1 MLHDVLFFSMG
12 AITSAL
18 FLSLYDRLKPGRS
31 YRIDEMYADVEYMAA
46 KVLRDATLH
55 TEITRAYSFMI
66 HNSGGDP
73 FIGNEKFMT
82 ITDEA
87 VNHGVRRIKGDYF
100 KFYFK
105 DDESFPKT
113 ISDTIKSPR
122 QLMMLDTALM
132 PEGFMKRRL
141 EADQIRTAFIFF
153 LANGNKN
160 MFFAVFETGMTPG
173 EMVDS
178 RRMAPVD
185 TYVEKLRAVYREAER
200 KKWLL

>member
-1 MLHDVLFFSMG
+1 MG
-12 AITSAL
+12 AITSAI
-18 FLSLYDRLKPGRS
+18 FLSLYGRLKPRHS
-31 YRIDEMYADVEYMAA
+31 YSIDEMYADVEYMAA

-55 TEITRAYSFMI
+55 TDITRAYSFMI

-87 VNHGVRRIKGDYF
+87 VNHGVRRVKGDFF

-113 ISDTIKSPR
+113 ISDTIRSPR
-122 QLMMLDTALM
+122 KLMMLDTNLM
-132 PEGFMKRRL
+132 PDGFMRRRL
-141 EADQIRTAFIFF
+141 EADGIRTAFIFF
-153 LANGNKN
+153 LANGRKN
-160 MFFAVFETGMTPG
+160 MFFAVFETNLRPE

-178 RRMAPVD
+178 RRLAPVD